1 MASSS
6 QRGNGGNRNSGSRNN
21 GSRNSASR
29 SGSSRGRDE
38 YREPRRGG
46 YRDEY
51 DEPRRGGSRDEY
63 DVPRSSR
70 GSYNDGRNTGVK
82 NGGSKGKKNMSKKRK
97 ARKTRR
103 IVMFTVEMVA
113 LVVLAVVLWA
123 VLKQTSIQKINVN
136 EEDIVINDTVENN
149 TAMKGYR
156 NIALFGIDARNDN
169 LDKGNRSDT
178 IMIASINQDTGEV
191 KLCSVYRD
199 TYMNLGNDKYS
210 KCNAAYAAGGP
221 KQAIDMLNMNLDMNI
236 TNYIS
241 IGFEGLIETIDS
253 LGGIQIDVKEDETSI

>member
-29 SGSSRGRDE
+29 GGSSRGRDE

-82 NGGSKGKKNMSKKRK
+82 NGGSKGKRTCPKRE
-97 ARKTRR
+97 RPER
-103 IVMFTVEMVA
+103 
-113 LVVLAVVLWA
+113 
-123 VLKQTSIQKINVN
+123 Q
-136 EEDIVINDTVENN
+136 EE
-149 TAMKGYR
+149 
-156 NIALFGIDARNDN
+156 L
-169 LDKGNRSDT
+169 
-178 IMIASINQDTGEV
+178 
-191 KLCSVYRD
+191 
-199 TYMNLGNDKYS
+199 
-210 KCNAAYAAGGP
+210 
-221 KQAIDMLNMNLDMNI
+221 
-236 TNYIS
+236 
-241 IGFEGLIETIDS
+241 
-253 LGGIQIDVKEDETSI
+253 